1 MPGSD
6 GAILSEDRQT
16 RRQVSSYSTTP
27 RFSAQCRG
35 EHPLVEFTLIP
46 SRARAYLGANHK
58 AMATTSSDP
67 DQDIVVRGVRY
78 TKEHV
83 EDFVGQAEE
92 YVRENP
98 GQALLYAFVA
108 GYILNR
114 LPLGG
119 IVRGL
124 VRLVFL
130 ALRPAVLV
138 YGASRLYQAAQEEE

>member
-1 MPGSD
+1 M
-6 GAILSEDRQT
+6 
-16 RRQVSSYSTTP
+16 
-27 RFSAQCRG
+27 
-35 EHPLVEFTLIP
+35 
-46 SRARAYLGANHK
+46 ANHI
-58 AMATTSSDP
+58 SES

-108 GYILNR
+108 GYVLNR

-119 IVRGL
+119 ILRGFA
-124 VRLVFL
+124 RLSFL
-130 ALRPAVLV
+130 ALRPAMLV
-138 YGASRLYQAAQEEE
+138 YGATRLYQAAQEEE

>member
-1 MPGSD
+1 M
-6 GAILSEDRQT
+6 
-16 RRQVSSYSTTP
+16 
-27 RFSAQCRG
+27 
-35 EHPLVEFTLIP
+35 
-46 SRARAYLGANHK
+46 ANH
-58 AMATTSSDP
+58 SSET

-108 GYILNR
+108 GYVLNR

-119 IVRGL
+119 ILRGFA
-124 VRLVFL
+124 RLSFL
-130 ALRPAVLV
+130 ALRPAMLV
-138 YGASRLYQAAQEEE
+138 YGATRLYQAAQEEE

>member
-1 MPGSD
+1 
-6 GAILSEDRQT
+6 
-16 RRQVSSYSTTP
+16 
-27 RFSAQCRG
+27 
-35 EHPLVEFTLIP
+35 
-46 SRARAYLGANHK
+46 
-58 AMATTSSDP
+58 MAKTTTSHTDQ

-108 GYILNR
+108 GYVLNR

-124 VRLVFL
+124 ARLSLL

-138 YGASRLYQAAQEEE
+138 YGATRVYQAAQEKK

>member
-1 MPGSD
+1 MANQS
-6 GAILSEDRQT
+6 SET
-16 RRQVSSYSTTP
+16 
-27 RFSAQCRG
+27 
-35 EHPLVEFTLIP
+35 
-46 SRARAYLGANHK
+46 
-58 AMATTSSDP
+58 

-108 GYILNR
+108 GFVLNR
-114 LPLGG
+114 LPMGALL
-119 IVRGL
+119 RGF
-124 VRLVFL
+124 VKISFL
-130 ALRPAVLV
+130 ALRPTMFV